1 MFSIASKRT
10 ITSLRFSF
18 CNLSRANPT
27 ASLYPQQR
35 RTLATPINGNGEH
48 VRIVEVSPRDG
59 LQNEKSFIPATTKVE
74 LIHKLRQAGAE
85 CIESGSFVSPK
96 WVPQMKD
103 TSEVLQMMQ
112 LDPSVSHPVL
122 VPNDKGLQLLLK
134 FLEEYGNNKKKWPTD
149 EIAIFTAASEDFCK
163 ANTNCT
169 IEESL
174 QRLAKV
180 SQRALNAGLRV
191 RGYISV
197 VAYCPYQG
205 KVNPEASGEIAEQL
219 LQMGCYEVS
228 LGDTVGS
235 ASPSEMREVLAKC
248 LQKTSG
254 RHGGDVSKYAAH
266 CHDTMGTGLANV
278 LALVR
283 EGVRSVDSAVG
294 GLGGCPYSPGATGN
308 IDTESVVYGLHAEGY
323 QTGIDL
329 EEAAKIGQWISD
341 QLGKQNNSSAGRAIL
356 ARLARQE
363 KDKSARL

>member
-1 MFSIASKRT
+1 MMTIQSGRILIRSVGRTSRTNTIA
-10 ITSLRFSF
+10 TSF
-18 CNLSRANPT
+18 
-27 ASLYPQQR
+27 QQK
-35 RTLATPINGNGEH
+35 RTLATPVGNGEH

-59 LQNEKSFIPATTKVE
+59 LQNEKGLIPASTKVE
-74 LIHKLRQAGAE
+74 LIHRLRKAGAK

-103 TSEVLQMMQ
+103 TSEILRTMQ
-112 LDPSVSHPVL
+112 PDPSISHPVL
-122 VPNDKGLQLLLK
+122 VPNDKGLDLLLK
-134 FLEEYGNNKKKWPTD
+134 LLEEYGSEQQNWPTN
-149 EIAIFTAASEDFCK
+149 EIAIFTAASEEFCK
-163 ANTNCT
+163 ANTNCS
-169 IEESL
+169 IQESL

-180 SQRALNAGLRV
+180 SERALNAGLRV

-197 VAYCPYQG
+197 VAHCPYQG
-205 KVNPEASGEIAEQL
+205 KVKPEASGEIAEQL
-219 LQMGCYEVS
+219 LQMGCYEIS

-235 ASPSEMREVLAKC
+235 ASPSEMRQVLAKC

-254 RHGGDVSKYAAH
+254 KNGGDVSKYAAH

-329 EEAAKIGQWISD
+329 EQAAKIGQWISE
-341 QLGKQNNSSAGRAIL
+341 QVGKQNNSSAGRAIL
-356 ARLARQE
+356 ARLARQQKE
-363 KDKSARL
+363 TSAKL